1 MRNIIARISG
11 GGGNPLNYLLSFLL
25 VFTLVPVAWADTL
38 DTSLFAKK
46 INFTVSGY
54 TGASTLANFP
64 VLVRLSDVS
73 GFNFADFT
81 TPVDELRFT
90 DAAGNN
96 LNYEIDTWDSDA
108 GKALV
113 WVSVPSLFGTASGTT
128 TEIRAYFA
136 PSSTSGLPAVSSNAV
151 WSAAGYYGVWH
162 MNEANA
168 TDSSTNHLDGTA
180 DASITVV
187 DAKIGAGA
195 NFPSDAKIATTN
207 TPNAAFTSAFS
218 FETWARPSEVT
229 GEYALFG
236 KEALVTFKIKGGKT
250 RFTTPG
256 KQDFDNVTAP
266 VSANAWCHLVVSFLP
281 KQAAKVYVN
290 GALDKSQTD
299 TKGFNDLVNSFP
311 IVFGSNQ
318 WNQYYKGILDECR
331 LVTAAL
337 SDDWIAADYAT
348 QNNADFL
355 TASSVTDCR
364 SVDIS
369 LTQNGGTCASFSSLV
384 DGFSLSGGQTA
395 TLKILYGT
403 ADDALNDELVVSG
416 TVTASGLFP
425 AQVKGL
431 SRGTNYFFK
440 AVLVLPNNTTIES
453 AVLPVT
459 MLADYT
465 TAMRRVEYIEGNG
478 TQYIDSGYY
487 PTPNT
492 HVRADYQFTAVANSY
507 RVFGIE
513 IAGSLYFNA
522 YINNAGNFAYN
533 MSDSKD
539 NFKPVGNGTKGN
551 TDRNLHD
558 FNYINGESRHAY
570 TIYGPDGSV
579 TAAQASLAGTATI
592 STEETLTLAAN
603 RTSATGVNASTTAK
617 HRIYSMLFDEGSA
630 LTAALAPAVRASD
643 GAVGLYDSARNM
655 FLQSASTVA
664 YVLGPSMTTV
674 EHYTGSALSAI
685 DLTFLGA
692 PMARTLKVAYGSG
705 FGGDNPADW
714 DVTDT
719 VTTVAAGATS
729 YSVPVPANW
738 GSEDACVLRC
748 YFDDGTTFPLWSDTV
763 VYREATEPIVTGVTM
778 DGSGGDALVIRGNLS
793 YFPGSDCTLA
803 VRVTKSGGSPVVWSN
818 LTNVTETG
826 NFELT
831 LFESDTAAPRYITP
845 GATYSVVVEATSGG
859 KTGSSSAAFVTTA
872 GAPVFA
878 SSSSSVSR
886 RKVTFNGD
894 LADLG
899 ANTNAVVTLYVGTQN
914 NANKLEAVETPV
926 TRTATG
932 SFTIPHTFADFE
944 KTYYWQFRAVATTA
958 GGNAITTVTS
968 VASCKTLDTTTYTWQ
983 AVGDEWNGNWSD
995 TAHWADNQKGDCLGY
1010 PQSANATADFKNCT
1024 ADKPVVVAVNGKY
1037 AIGELKYYG
1046 SAASDITFAGTS
1058 TNRTESSLTASVTHT
1073 TGIQADSKAEFRD
1086 MTLTRTGDWDFQRD
1100 KAAATNI
1107 LVRFSNVYSS
1117 GGMLGMSAALSRLE
1131 FIDSEITC
1139 SSRFNFG
1146 SSNSVLLVSSSK
1158 FTVNGNDFH
1167 FGADAGIK
1175 GPVEMIIS
1183 GKDSKITARK
1193 FYVYSHSNGY
1203 DATITLV
1210 VPVGGFADIPMQQ
1223 TGTDKFQT
1231 GGGANSKIKFA
1242 VSPASPALRRSE
1254 PVLSNH
1260 VIVSTQNGFETARVG
1275 DGNGG
1280 IGDSQAGVPGWA
1292 FKWGANREPT
1302 DASAARQIMLDLHGK
1317 SNPPTMFVIY

>member
-1 MRNIIARISG
+1 MKSIRF
-11 GGGNPLNYLLSFLL
+11 PLASLLFAAVAS
-25 VFTLVPVAWADTL
+25 VSVAWADVL

-46 INFTVSGY
+46 INFTASGY
-54 TGASTLANFP
+54 AGASTLANFP

-96 LNYEIDTWDSDA
+96 LNYEIDTWDPKA
-108 GKALV
+108 NKALV

-168 TDSSTNHLDGTA
+168 TDSSANHLDGTA

-187 DAKIGAGA
+187 DAKIGVGA
-195 NFPSDAKIATTN
+195 NFPSNAKIATTN
-207 TPNAAFTSAFS
+207 APTAAFTSGIS

-236 KEALVTFKIKGGKT
+236 KEALATFKIKGGKT

-256 KQDFDNVTAP
+256 KQDFDKVTAS
-266 VSANAWCHLVVSFLP
+266 VSANAWYHLVVAFVP

-299 TKGFNDLVNSFP
+299 SKGFNDIVHSYP

-348 QNNADFL
+348 QNDSTFL
-355 TASSVTDCR
+355 TASSVTDSR

-403 ADDALNDELVVSG
+403 AEDALDSEFVVSDA
-416 TVTASGLFP
+416 VSASELFP

-492 HVRADYQFTAVANSY
+492 HVRADYQFTAVANSH

-513 IAGSLYFNA
+513 IAESLYFNA
-522 YINNAGNFAYN
+522 YINSSGNFAYN

-539 NFKPVGNGTKGN
+539 NWKPVGSGTKGN

-558 FNYINGESRHAY
+558 FNYINGESQRAY

-579 TAAQASLAGTATI
+579 TASQAPLAGTATI

-603 RTSATGVNASTTAK
+603 RTSATGVNVSTTAK

-655 FLQSASTVA
+655 FLQSASA
-664 YVLGPSMTTV
+664 ASYVLGPSMTTV
-674 EHYTGSALSAI
+674 EHYTGSALTAI

-714 DVTDT
+714 DVTAA
-719 VTTVAAGATS
+719 VATVAAGATS
-729 YSVPVPANW
+729 YTVTAIPANW

-763 VYREATEPIVTGVTM
+763 IYREATDPIVTGVTM

-793 YFPGSDCTLA
+793 YFPGSNCTLA
-803 VRVTKSGGSPVVWSN
+803 VRVTKSGGSPVVWPD
-818 LTNVTETG
+818 LATVTETG

-831 LFESDTAAPRYITP
+831 LESDTAAGRYIEP
-845 GATYSVVVEATSGG
+845 GATYSVVVEAASGG

-872 GAPVFA
+872 GAPVFV
-878 SSSSSVSR
+878 SSSSSVNR
-886 RKVTFNGD
+886 RTVTFNGN

-914 NANKLEAVETPV
+914 NANKLEAVETPAV
-926 TRTATG
+926 RTTTG
-932 SFTIPHTFADFE
+932 EFQIRHTFADFE

-983 AVGDEWNGNWSD
+983 AVGGEWNGNWSD
-995 TAHWADNQKGDCLGY
+995 TAHWADDKGGDCLGY
-1010 PQSANATADFKNCT
+1010 PQTSDATADFKNCT
-1024 ADKPVVVAVNGKY
+1024 ANNPVVVAVNGKY
-1037 AIGELKYYG
+1037 KIGELKYYG
-1046 SAASDITFAGTS
+1046 STASDITFAGTS
-1058 TNRTESSLTASVTHT
+1058 TNESSLSASVTYGQN
-1073 TGIQADSKAEFRD
+1073 GIKANSKVEFRD
-1086 MTLTRTGDWDFQRD
+1086 MTLERTGENWDFQRGQ
-1100 KAAATNI
+1100 AAATDI
-1107 LVRFSNVYSS
+1107 LVRFSNVNST
-1117 GGMLGMSAALSRLE
+1117 GAMLGMSAAFSRLE
-1131 FIDSEITC
+1131 FIDSEIT
-1139 SSRFNFG
+1139 SDSRFNFG
-1146 SSNSVLLVSSSK
+1146 GSNSVLVVSNSK
-1158 FTVNGNDFH
+1158 ITMGQAFH
-1167 FGADAGIK
+1167 FGADVAASHK

-1183 GKDSKITARK
+1183 GKDTRISATR
-1193 FYVYSHSNGY
+1193 FFVHSHSDGY

-1210 VPVGGFADIPMQQ
+1210 VPVGGFAETLFQQ
-1223 TGTDKFQT
+1223 TGGEKFQS
-1231 GGGANSKIKFA
+1231 GGGENSKIKFA
-1242 VSPASPALRRSE
+1242 VSPESPALRRRR
-1254 PVLSNH
+1254 PVIENH
-1260 VIVSTQNGFETARVG
+1260 VIVQAKGGFETARMW
-1275 DGNGG
+1275 NG
-1280 IGDSQAGVPGWA
+1280 IGTVLTRRGEPCGEFEYGVNGNPLEE
-1292 FKWGANREPT
+1292 GADLST
-1302 DASAARQIMLDLHGK
+1302 ARQILVSVNGQEDTTVFFL
-1317 SNPPTMFVIY
+1317 F

>member
-1 MRNIIARISG
+1 MKSIRF
-11 GGGNPLNYLLSFLL
+11 PLASLLFAAVAS
-25 VFTLVPVAWADTL
+25 VSVAWADVL

-54 TGASTLANFP
+54 AGASTLANFP

-96 LNYEIDTWDSDA
+96 LNYEIDTWNSSN
-108 GKALV
+108 ALV

-168 TDSSTNHLDGTA
+168 TDSSANHLDGTA

-195 NFPSDAKIATTN
+195 NFPSNAKIATTN
-207 TPNAAFTSAFS
+207 APNEAFTSGIS

-236 KEALVTFKIKGGKT
+236 KEALATFKIKEGKT

-266 VSANAWCHLVVSFLP
+266 VSANAWYHLVVAFVP

-299 TKGFNDLVNSFP
+299 TKGGFNDLVKSYP

-348 QNNADFL
+348 QNNTNFL
-355 TASSVTDCR
+355 TSSSVTDSR

-403 ADDALNDELVVSG
+403 AEDALNSEFVVSDA
-416 TVTASGLFP
+416 VSASGLFP
-425 AQVKGL
+425 AQIKGL
-431 SRGTNYFFK
+431 ARGAAYYFK
-440 AVLVLPNNTTIES
+440 SVLVLPNGATVES

-522 YINNAGNFAYN
+522 YINSSGNFAYN

-558 FNYINGESRHAY
+558 FNYINGESQRAY

-579 TAAQASLAGTATI
+579 TAAQASLAGTAMI

-655 FLQSASTVA
+655 FLQSASEVA

-674 EHYTGSALSAI
+674 EHYTGSALTAI
-685 DLTFLGA
+685 NLTFLGA

-714 DVTDT
+714 DVTAA
-719 VTTVAAGATS
+719 VATVAAGATS

-763 VYREATEPIVTGVTM
+763 IYREATEPIVTGVTM

-818 LTNVTETG
+818 LTNVTEIG

-831 LFESDTAAPRYITP
+831 LLESDPASPRYIEP

-872 GAPVFA
+872 GAPVFV
-878 SSSSSVSR
+878 SSSSPVSR
-886 RKVTFNGD
+886 RTVTFTGN

-914 NANKLEAVETPV
+914 NANKLEAVETPAV
-926 TRTATG
+926 RTTTG
-932 SFTIPHTFADFE
+932 EFQIRHTFADFE

-983 AVGDEWNGNWSD
+983 AVGGEWNGNWSD

-1058 TNRTESSLTASVTHT
+1058 TNTSSLSASVTYNP
-1073 TGIQADSKAEFRD
+1073 GIKANSKVEFRD
-1086 MTLTRTGDWDFQRD
+1086 MTVTRTGGWDFQRD
-1100 KAAATNI
+1100 KAAVTNI

-1117 GGMLGMSAALSRLE
+1117 GGMMGMSAASSRLE

-1167 FGADAGIK
+1167 FGADVGIK

-1183 GKDSKITARK
+1183 GKDSRISANK
-1193 FYVYSHSNGY
+1193 FYVYGHSDGY
-1203 DATITLV
+1203 DATITLM
-1210 VPVGGFADIPMQQ
+1210 VPVGGFAEAPLQQ
-1223 TGTDKFQT
+1223 TGDVKFQN

-1260 VIVSTQNGFETARVG
+1260 VIVEALKKGFETARTG

-1302 DASAARQIMLDLHGK
+1302 DASAARQILLDLQGK

>member
-1 MRNIIARISG
+1 M
-11 GGGNPLNYLLSFLL
+11 
-25 VFTLVPVAWADTL
+25 
-38 DTSLFAKK
+38 
-46 INFTVSGY
+46 
-54 TGASTLANFP
+54 
-64 VLVRLSDVS
+64 
-73 GFNFADFT
+73 
-81 TPVDELRFT
+81 
-90 DAAGNN
+90 
-96 LNYEIDTWDSDA
+96 
-108 GKALV
+108 
-113 WVSVPSLFGTASGTT
+113 
-128 TEIRAYFA
+128 
-136 PSSTSGLPAVSSNAV
+136 
-151 WSAAGYYGVWH
+151 
-162 MNEANA
+162 
-168 TDSSTNHLDGTA
+168 
-180 DASITVV
+180 
-187 DAKIGAGA
+187 
-195 NFPSDAKIATTN
+195 
-207 TPNAAFTSAFS
+207 
-218 FETWARPSEVT
+218 
-229 GEYALFG
+229 
-236 KEALVTFKIKGGKT
+236 
-250 RFTTPG
+250 
-256 KQDFDNVTAP
+256 
-266 VSANAWCHLVVSFLP
+266 
-281 KQAAKVYVN
+281 
-290 GALDKSQTD
+290 
-299 TKGFNDLVNSFP
+299 
-311 IVFGSNQ
+311 
-318 WNQYYKGILDECR
+318 
-331 LVTAAL
+331 
-337 SDDWIAADYAT
+337 
-348 QNNADFL
+348 
-355 TASSVTDCR
+355 
-364 SVDIS
+364 
-369 LTQNGGTCASFSSLV
+369 
-384 DGFSLSGGQTA
+384 
-395 TLKILYGT
+395 
-403 ADDALNDELVVSG
+403 
-416 TVTASGLFP
+416 
-425 AQVKGL
+425 
-431 SRGTNYFFK
+431 
-440 AVLVLPNNTTIES
+440 
-453 AVLPVT
+453 
-459 MLADYT
+459 
-465 TAMRRVEYIEGNG
+465 
-478 TQYIDSGYY
+478 
-487 PTPNT
+487 
-492 HVRADYQFTAVANSY
+492 
-507 RVFGIE
+507 
-513 IAGSLYFNA
+513 
-522 YINNAGNFAYN
+522 
-533 MSDSKD
+533 
-539 NFKPVGNGTKGN
+539 
-551 TDRNLHD
+551 
-558 FNYINGESRHAY
+558 
-570 TIYGPDGSV
+570 
-579 TAAQASLAGTATI
+579 
-592 STEETLTLAAN
+592 
-603 RTSATGVNASTTAK
+603 
-617 HRIYSMLFDEGSA
+617 
-630 LTAALAPAVRASD
+630 
-643 GAVGLYDSARNM
+643 
-655 FLQSASTVA
+655 
-664 YVLGPSMTTV
+664 
-674 EHYTGSALSAI
+674 
-685 DLTFLGA
+685 
-692 PMARTLKVAYGSG
+692 
-705 FGGDNPADW
+705 
-714 DVTDT
+714 
-719 VTTVAAGATS
+719 
-729 YSVPVPANW
+729 
-738 GSEDACVLRC
+738 
-748 YFDDGTTFPLWSDTV
+748 
-763 VYREATEPIVTGVTM
+763 
-778 DGSGGDALVIRGNLS
+778 
-793 YFPGSDCTLA
+793 
-803 VRVTKSGGSPVVWSN
+803 
-818 LTNVTETG
+818 
-826 NFELT
+826 T

>member
-1 MRNIIARISG
+1 MKSIRFSLASLLFVAIASV
-11 GGGNPLNYLLSFLL
+11 S
-25 VFTLVPVAWADTL
+25 VVQADVL

-46 INFTVSGY
+46 IHFTASGY
-54 TGASTLANFP
+54 AGASTLANFP

-96 LNYEIDTWDSDA
+96 LNYEIDTWDSTA
-108 GKALV
+108 NKALV
-113 WVSVPSLFGTASGTT
+113 WVSVPSLSGTT
-128 TEIRAYFA
+128 TEIRAYYG
-136 PSSTSGLPAVSSNAV
+136 PSSTSGLPSVSSEAV
-151 WSAAGYYGVWH
+151 WSSAGYYGVWH
-162 MNEANA
+162 MNETNA
-168 TDSSTNHLDGTA
+168 KDSSANHLDGTA
-180 DASITVV
+180 SNLVEAVN
-187 DAKIGAGA
+187 AKVGTGV
-195 NFPSDAKIATTN
+195 NFPSNSQITTTN
-207 TPNAAFTSAFS
+207 TPNSAFTSAIS
-218 FETWARPSEVT
+218 FETWACPSEVT
-229 GEYALFG
+229 AEYALFG
-236 KEALVTFKIKGGKT
+236 KEALATFKIKAGKT

-256 KQDFDNVTAP
+256 KTDFDKVTAS
-266 VSANAWCHLVVSFLP
+266 VSAKAWCHLVVSFLP

-290 GALDKSQTD
+290 GTLDKSQTD
-299 TKGFNDLVNSFP
+299 TKGFNDLVNSHP

-331 LVTAAL
+331 LMTAAL

-369 LTQNGGTCASFSSLV
+369 LTQNGGTCARFSSVV
-384 DGFSLSGGQTA
+384 DGISLSGGQSA

-459 MLADYT
+459 MIADYA
-465 TAMRRVEYIEGNG
+465 TAMRRVEYVEGTG
-478 TQYIDSGYY
+478 MQYIDSGYY

-492 HVRADYQFTAVANSY
+492 HVRADYQFTAVANSH

-522 YINNAGNFAYN
+522 YINSSGNFAYN

-539 NFKPVGNGTKGN
+539 NWKPVGSGTPGN
-551 TDRNLHD
+551 TNRNLHV
-558 FNYINGESRHAY
+558 FNYINGESQRAY

-579 TAAQASLAGTATI
+579 TATQAPLAGTATI

-603 RTSATGVNASTTAK
+603 RTSATGINADTTAK

-630 LTAALAPAVRASD
+630 LTAALAPAVRTSD

-655 FLQSASTVA
+655 FLQSASTA
-664 YVLGPSMTTV
+664 SYVLGPSMTTV
-674 EHYTGSALSAI
+674 ERYTGSALTAI

-714 DVTDT
+714 DVTAE
-719 VTTVAAGATS
+719 VATVAAGATS

-763 VYREATEPIVTGVTM
+763 IYREATEPIVTGVTM

-803 VRVTKSGGSPVVWSN
+803 VRVTKSGGSPVVVWPD
-818 LTNVTETG
+818 LATVTETG

-831 LFESDTAAPRYITP
+831 LESDTAAGRYIEP

-872 GAPVFA
+872 GAPVFV
-878 SSSSSVSR
+878 SSSSPVDR
-886 RKVTFNGD
+886 RTVTFTGD

-914 NANKLEAVETPV
+914 NANKLEPVETPV

-983 AVGDEWNGNWSD
+983 AVGGEWNGNWSD
-995 TAHWADNQKGDCLGY
+995 TAHWADDKGGDCLGY

-1058 TNRTESSLTASVTHT
+1058 TNESSLTASVTYT
-1073 TGIQADSKAEFRD
+1073 TGIQANSKAEFRD
-1086 MTLTRTGDWDFQRD
+1086 MTLTRTGDWDFQRN

-1117 GGMLGMSAALSRLE
+1117 GGMLGMSAAFSRLE

-1146 SSNSVLLVSSSK
+1146 SSNSVLVVSSSK

-1167 FGADAGIK
+1167 FGADVGII

-1193 FYVYSHSNGY
+1193 FYVYNHSNGY

-1210 VPVGGFADIPMQQ
+1210 VPVGGFAEVPLQQ
-1223 TGTDKFQT
+1223 TGDAKFQN

-1254 PVLSNH
+1254 SVPENH
-1260 VIVSTQNGFETARVG
+1260 VIVQTKSGFETARTG
-1275 DGNGG
+1275 DGQGG
-1280 IGDSQAGVPGWA
+1280 IGDSQEGVPGWA
-1292 FKWGANREPT
+1292 FKWGVNGEPT
-1302 DASAARQIMLDLHGK
+1302 GNTTAARQILLDLQGK
-1317 SNPPTMFVIY
+1317 SIPSMFLVY

>member
-1 MRNIIARISG
+1 MKSIRF
-11 GGGNPLNYLLSFLL
+11 PLASLLFAAVAS
-25 VFTLVPVAWADTL
+25 VSVAWADVL

-54 TGASTLANFP
+54 AGASTLANFP

-96 LNYEIDTWDSDA
+96 LNYEIDTWNSSN
-108 GKALV
+108 ALV
-113 WVSVPSLFGTASGTT
+113 WVSVSSLFGTASGTT

-168 TDSSTNHLDGTA
+168 TDSSANHLDGTA

-195 NFPSDAKIATTN
+195 NFPSNAKIATTN
-207 TPNAAFTSAFS
+207 APNEAFTSGIS

-236 KEALVTFKIKGGKT
+236 KEALATFKIKEGKT

-266 VSANAWCHLVVSFLP
+266 VSANAWYHLVVAFVP

-299 TKGFNDLVNSFP
+299 TKGGFNDLVKSYP

-348 QNNADFL
+348 QNNTNFL
-355 TASSVTDCR
+355 TSSSVTDSR

-403 ADDALNDELVVSG
+403 AEDALNSEFVVSDA
-416 TVTASGLFP
+416 VSASGLFP
-425 AQVKGL
+425 AQIKGL
-431 SRGTNYFFK
+431 ARGAAYYFK
-440 AVLVLPNNTTIES
+440 SVLVLPNGATVES

-522 YINNAGNFAYN
+522 YINSSGNFAYN

-558 FNYINGESRHAY
+558 FNYINGESQRAY

-579 TAAQASLAGTATI
+579 TAAQASLAGTAMI

-655 FLQSASTVA
+655 FLQSASEVA

-674 EHYTGSALSAI
+674 EHYTGSALTAI
-685 DLTFLGA
+685 NLTFLGA

-714 DVTDT
+714 DVTAA
-719 VTTVAAGATS
+719 VATVAAGATS

-763 VYREATEPIVTGVTM
+763 IYREATEPIVTGVTM

-818 LTNVTETG
+818 LTNVTEIG

-831 LFESDTAAPRYITP
+831 LESDPASPRYIEP

-872 GAPVFA
+872 GAPVFV
-878 SSSSSVSR
+878 SSSSPVSR
-886 RKVTFNGD
+886 RTVTFTGN

-914 NANKLEAVETPV
+914 NANKLEAVETPAV
-926 TRTATG
+926 RTTTG
-932 SFTIPHTFADFE
+932 EFQIRHTFADFE

-983 AVGDEWNGNWSD
+983 AVGGEWNGNWSD

-1058 TNRTESSLTASVTHT
+1058 TNTSSLSASVTYNP
-1073 TGIQADSKAEFRD
+1073 GIKANSKVEFRD
-1086 MTLTRTGDWDFQRD
+1086 MTVTRTGGWDFQRD
-1100 KAAATNI
+1100 KAAVTNI

-1117 GGMLGMSAALSRLE
+1117 GGMMGMSAASSRLE

-1167 FGADAGIK
+1167 FGADVGIK

-1183 GKDSKITARK
+1183 GKDSRISANK
-1193 FYVYSHSNGY
+1193 FYVYGHSDGY
-1203 DATITLV
+1203 DATITLM
-1210 VPVGGFADIPMQQ
+1210 VPVGGFAEAPLQQ
-1223 TGTDKFQT
+1223 TGDVKFQN

-1260 VIVSTQNGFETARVG
+1260 VIVEALKKGFETARTG

-1302 DASAARQIMLDLHGK
+1302 DASAARQILLDLQGK